1 MYGGDSKGRI
11 ESRRRA
17 VGWKVWRSLVIPSEH
32 GGWGFLLEPLL
43 LGLLVAPSWAA
54 FLLGLSTATAFL
66 LRHPLKLVLVDRRR
80 RLDTARAQRARV
92 VIIVLGAIS
101 GACFLGVVWLA
112 GPALLVP
119 LVLAVPFG
127 AVYLYYD
134 LTKPGRT
141 LQAEMT
147 GPLALAFVASSMAM
161 MDGWSLLNSL
171 ALWAALGLRSVPS
184 VLYVRARI
192 RLDRGRNPSIVWPVV
207 AHVLALVAAI
217 ALVSVDL
224 LPALAI
230 IAYAVLLARAVW
242 FLSPQR
248 PMIQIK
254 TIGFIELGAGLFLVV
269 TLAIGYAF

>member
-1 MYGGDSKGRI
+1 
-11 ESRRRA
+11 
-17 VGWKVWRSLVIPSEH
+17 
-32 GGWGFLLEPLL
+32 
-43 LGLLVAPSWAA
+43 
-54 FLLGLSTATAFL
+54 
-66 LRHPLKLVLVDRRR
+66 
-80 RLDTARAQRARV
+80 
-92 VIIVLGAIS
+92 
-101 GACFLGVVWLA
+101 
-112 GPALLVP
+112 
-119 LVLAVPFG
+119 
-127 AVYLYYD
+127 
-134 LTKPGRT
+134 
-141 LQAEMT
+141 
-147 GPLALAFVASSMAM
+147 M